1 MNIGYRVIFRL
12 CYLVIIIMP
21 NVFYSLS
28 FYDPDK
34 TFGMIDIIFII
45 INVIGIYNLVLII
58 REVRSILKEK
68 C

>member
-28 FYDPDK
+28 FYDPDE